1 MEGVMEGGGMAFEL
15 WLKRMLGETGEP
27 ERRIRAEQAHRALM
41 PRPAS
46 ERHAPDSELR
56 DPDLSD
62 SELSSHERPT
72 YKRAGS
78 ATPSA
83 TPSATA
89 SDPDAEPDAHRRSA
103 VLIPLVPSESG
114 YRVVLT
120 LRPPHIRH
128 GGQLSFPGG
137 LLHEGESPQ
146 QAALRETHE
155 EIGTPQTLY
164 SIVGPLTPLHMA
176 HTGTLVTPFVGFLRS
191 KPRFRP
197 EPGEVEQIVE
207 VPLEPICDP
216 SSVRKQRQRL
226 RGVDYEIP
234 CWDVHPQVPLWG
246 ATAMILSELL
256 DWYRG
261 FRNG

>member
-1 MEGVMEGGGMAFEL
+1 MAAMEAAMEVELEVGGMSFEI
-15 WLKRMLGETGEP
+15 WLKQMLGETGEA
-27 ERRIRAEQAHRALM
+27 ERRMRAEQAHRALM

-46 ERHAPDSELR
+46 DRPAPDPNTAEPKP
-56 DPDLSD
+56 PD
-62 SELSSHERPT
+62 
-72 YKRAGS
+72 S
-78 ATPSA
+78 AA
-83 TPSATA
+83 PSATA
-89 SDPDAEPDAHRRSA
+89 SGPTAEPNAHRHSA
-103 VLIPLVPSESG
+103 VLIPLVPSG
-114 YRVVLT
+114 TGFRAVLT

-164 SIVGPLTPLHMA
+164 SIIGPLTPLHMV

-207 VPLEPICDP
+207 
-216 SSVRKQRQRL
+216 
-226 RGVDYEIP
+226 
-234 CWDVHPQVPLWG
+234 
-246 ATAMILSELL
+246 
-256 DWYRG
+256 
-261 FRNG
+261 

>member
-1 MEGVMEGGGMAFEL
+1 MEVRGMSFEI
-15 WLKRMLGETGEP
+15 WLKQMLGETGEP
-27 ERRIRAEQAHRALM
+27 ERRMRAELAHRALM
-41 PRPAS
+41 PRPAN
-46 ERHAPDSELR
+46 ERPAPDPNTAEPKP
-56 DPDLSD
+56 PDYSKPDSAASD
-62 SELSSHERPT
+62 S
-72 YKRAGS
+72 A
-78 ATPSA
+78 A
-83 TPSATA
+83 PSATA
-89 SDPDAEPDAHRRSA
+89 SGPTAEANALRRSA
-103 VLIPLVPSESG
+103 VLIPLVPSG
-114 YRVVLT
+114 TGFRAVLT

-155 EIGTPQTLY
+155 EIGTPQALY
-164 SIVGPLTPLHMA
+164 SIIGPLTTLHMA

-191 KPRFRP
+191 RPRFRP

-207 VPLEPICDP
+207 VPLEPMCDP
-216 SSVRKQRQRL
+216 SSVRRQRQSL

-234 CWDVHPQVPLWG
+234 CWNVHPEVPLWG

-261 FRNG
+261 FRGG